1 MAVRKRKEKEPEKRT
16 TWNKGLEVGPRAAL
30 TPKEVKRIKAAL
42 VKRGDAG
49 LRDLAIF
56 STAIDTMLHASDLL
70 SLTVKAVKRRDGGMR
85 ETLDVPMAGTTR
97 SVACTLSKETQG
109 ILENWVTKSGK
120 KQNDFL
126 FTGRGRAGK
135 SVTPRQLS
143 RLVKAWVAGI
153 GLDATDYG
161 TESLRR
167 TRAVYIVSE
176 TGNLEA
182 VRVLLGHTKI
192 ASTAAYLG
200 DFRQADPLAVSRAH
214 EI

>member
-1 MAVRKRKEKEPEKRT
+1 MAVRKKKAKQPEKRT
-16 TWNKGLEVGPRAAL
+16 TWNKGVEVGPRAAL
-30 TPKEVKRIKAAL
+30 TPKEVKRIRAML
-42 VKRGDAG
+42 VKRGSTG

-70 SLTVKAVKRRDGGMR
+70 SLMVKTVRKRDGVMR

-97 SVACTLSKETQG
+97 SVACTLSKETQDVLQKW
-109 ILENWVTKSGK
+109 IAESGK
-120 KQNDFL
+120 KQNDYL

-135 SVTPRQLS
+135 AVTPRQLS
-143 RLVKAWVAGI
+143 RLVKAWVADI

-167 TRAVYIVSE
+167 TRAVHIVSE

-200 DFRQADPLAVSRAH
+200 DFRQADPLAVSRTH